1 MTDRAATPSAGEIA
15 VFGGSFDPPHVAH
28 VLVVSWVLSA
38 TDVER
43 VVVVPAFV
51 HPFAKPLTAFEHRA
65 RMVELAMRDL
75 ARVDVSRVE
84 AELGGDGRTLF
95 TLEELARRMPS
106 KRLRLVVGA
115 DLLTEAS
122 KWYAFDRVC
131 ALAPLLVV
139 GRVGYPGAASAASI
153 ELPNVSSTEV
163 RRRLRA
169 GEPVDGLV
177 PTAVAR
183 YARDHALYRDVAP

>member
-1 MTDRAATPSAGEIA
+1 VSTAVAPEASGEIA

-28 VLVVSWVLSA
+28 VLVVSWVLA
-38 TDVER
+38 VTDVER
-43 VVVVPAFV
+43 VLVVPSFV
-51 HPFAKPLTAFEHRA
+51 HPFAKPLAPFGHRA
-65 RMVELAMRDL
+65 RMAELAMRDL
-75 ARVDVSRVE
+75 SRVEVSRVE
-84 AELGGDGRTLF
+84 QELGGDGRTLF
-95 TLEELARRMPS
+95 TLQELSRRMPT

-115 DLLTEAS
+115 DLLVESS

-139 GRVGYPGAASAASI
+139 GRTGYATQGAAAAI

-177 PTAVAR
+177 PSVVAR
-183 YARDHALYRDVAP
+183 YANEHALYRGVGP